1 MIVMPLG
8 KYKTW
13 GECITAQMKK
23 GYKKKQSEGI
33 CGLIEKRHKEKL
45 ERSK

>member
-1 MIVMPLG
+1 MPIG

-13 GECITAQMKK
+13 GECISAQKKK
-23 GYKKKQSEGI
+23 GYNDKQAKGI

-45 ERSK
+45 EGK